1 MKKTAR
7 QIVILSIS
15 AALICFSGCSSSKK
29 AAASTSASQGTTVS
43 DAPATS
49 SPDVKSTSSNIEWV
63 GAWTFEVKGTPDGD
77 VKGDM
82 IISTEGNVLKGVIV
96 AFGGQSEIQSLKID
110 QNLLSGI
117 FYYNGMAINMSGTF
131 NGNNYNGKVEAEGYS
146 FPMTAA
152 KK

>member
-1 MKKTAR
+1 MKNYAR
-7 QIVILSIS
+7 QLFVFALA
-15 AALICFSGCSSSKK
+15 AALVSLSGCSSSKK
-29 AAASTSASQGTTVS
+29 VASP
-43 DAPATS
+43 APPKEIMT
-49 SPDVKSTSSNIEWV
+49 PDVKSSNAAQGASTSSTISVAGTW
-63 GAWTFEVKGTPDGD
+63 AFEVKGTPDGD

-82 IISTEGNVLKGVIV
+82 IISTDGNTPKGMIS

-110 QNLLSGI
+110 QNTLTGI